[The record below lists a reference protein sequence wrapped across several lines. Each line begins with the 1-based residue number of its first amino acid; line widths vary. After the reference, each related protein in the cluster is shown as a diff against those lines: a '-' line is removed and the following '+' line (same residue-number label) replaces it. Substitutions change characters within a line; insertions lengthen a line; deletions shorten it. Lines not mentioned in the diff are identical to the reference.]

1 MADLTFG
8 QRLRNH
14 RERAGKTRAVLG
26 GLVGKSEE
34 WVKAIES
41 GRLLTPR
48 LPMLLRLAEVLGL
61 DDLADLTGVQ
71 SVPVASITKAGHDG
85 TPAIADAMQRT
96 ARVADHPPTP
106 DDITIRVSR
115 AWKLWHHSY
124 EERTALAALLPDLIT
139 DTRRAARAADPGQR
153 RPMHVALANVYH
165 LAQLFL
171 AFQPVEALVWL
182 SADRAAAAA
191 DDADDP
197 LAIARAAW
205 YYAHVYRA
213 DAQPDAAEAVALD
226 ALALLDPETNDEQR
240 THWGQLQLAVALAHA
255 KAGRE
260 GLAWRHWDLASDAA
274 RALGAGYVH
283 PVLMFSTGAVD
294 AYGVTIATDLV
305 RPGDAIRRSE
315 AVDSAMLPSRTRRAF
330 YLLETAR
337 AHRLRREYA
346 SVAYLL
352 RHAVRESHDTVKHSI
367 FARAAVLDLLEHRGP
382 IREDAREL
390 ALAIGLLR

>member
-124 EERTALAALLPDLIT
+124 EERTALAALLAEVT
-139 DTRRAARAADPGQR
+139 DAPLRQKVLYFADAAATADR
-153 RPMHVALANVYH
+153 HVA
-165 LAQLFL
+165 
-171 AFQPVEALVWL
+171 P
-182 SADRAAAAA
+182 
-191 DDADDP
+191 
-197 LAIARAAW
+197 
-205 YYAHVYRA
+205 
-213 DAQPDAAEAVALD
+213 AEAWVMGAALQQWHLEEVAM
-226 ALALLDPETNDEQR
+226 Q
-240 THWGQLQLAVALAHA
+240 G
-255 KAGRE
+255 
-260 GLAWRHWDLASDAA
+260 
-274 RALGAGYVH
+274 
-283 PVLMFSTGAVD
+283 
-294 AYGVTIATDLV
+294 
-305 RPGDAIRRSE
+305 
-315 AVDSAMLPSRTRRAF
+315 
-330 YLLETAR
+330 
-337 AHRLRREYA
+337 
-346 SVAYLL
+346 
-352 RHAVRESHDTVKHSI
+352 
-367 FARAAVLDLLEHRGP
+367 
-382 IREDAREL
+382 
-390 ALAIGLLR
+390 